1 MSKLSEAPLK
11 AETEAPTKTESA
23 DLSGWVDP
31 SLDSVK
37 GTETPK
43 DPNKG
48 YIALLG
54 WSLNAIKAAQKFD
67 RRYVVV
73 APDWAE
79 DFCTANNIP
88 YIKWDFL
95 RLNDRSLEIA
105 ERLKAEGV
113 DVAIPLFEETVEWS
127 GAINSVLLDNP
138 RMYGQSV
145 LFRDKALMKRRA
157 QLGGIRVGIFEEA
170 HEKEDVIRFMKRVN
184 QTLLKLDGD
193 PDDPIHVKAFD
204 KAGCLGHRM
213 IRKLEDIDNIPPEE
227 YPLLMESH
235 LSGWE
240 FAVEAWIH
248 DGEIKFLNIS
258 EYVTLGYSVF
268 VPATNELESWRNAIT
283 QQIKK
288 LIKTFDI
295 KFGLIH
301 PEYFVTAD
309 GEMYFGEIAY
319 RPPGFKAFELIERA
333 YGFSAY
339 QASMLVFDPKST
351 KEEVDAFFPKEV
363 EGAKGY
369 AGCFGVY
376 PRRRVIS
383 KLEMPKETIEHPYFE
398 SHELQEPLEE
408 TVPERSAF
416 GTHWGLV
423 FFFGDDPI
431 KMRDLLKAQEE
442 LDFYV

>member
-1 MSKLSEAPLK
+1 MSITPESKLSQEV
-11 AETEAPTKTESA
+11 
-23 DLSGWVDP
+23 LSWRDP
-31 SLDSVK
+31 ELDSVK
-37 GTETPK
+37 GSETPK

-54 WSLNAIKAAQKFD
+54 WSINAIKAAQKFD
-67 RRYVVV
+67 RRYIVV
-73 APDWAE
+73 APEWAT
-79 DFCTANNIP
+79 DFCAANNIP
-88 YIKWDFL
+88 FIAWDFV
-95 RLNDRSLEIA
+95 RINDRSMEIA
-105 ERLKAEGV
+105 EKLKAEGV

-138 RMYGQSV
+138 RMFGQSI

-170 HEKEDVIRFMKRVN
+170 HEKDDIIRFMKRVN

-193 PDDPIHVKAFD
+193 VNDPIHVKAFD

-213 IRKLEDIDNIPPEE
+213 IRTIEEIDNIPDEE

-235 LSGWE
+235 LDGWE

-248 DGEIKFLNIS
+248 DGKIQFLNIS

-268 VPATNELESWRNAIT
+268 VPATEELESWRNLIT
-283 QQIKK
+283 KQIEL

-309 GEMYFGEIAY
+309 GEMYFGEVAY

-333 YGFSAY
+333 YGFNAY

-351 KEEVDAFFPKEV
+351 KEEVADFFPREV
-363 EGAKGY
+363 VDAKGY

-376 PRRRVIS
+376 PRHRVVS
-383 KLEMPKETIEHPYFE
+383 KLEMPKECVEHPYFE
-398 SHELQEPLEE
+398 SHELVAPVEE
-408 TVPERSAF
+408 TVPDRSAF

-431 KMRDLLKAQEE
+431 KMRDLLKLQED

>member
-1 MSKLSEAPLK
+1 MSKVSQAPI
-11 AETEAPTKTESA
+11 TE
-23 DLSGWVDP
+23 DVSGWTDP
-31 SLDSVK
+31 TLDSVR

-54 WSLNAIKAAQKFD
+54 WSVNAIKAAQKFD

-73 APDWAE
+73 APDWAA
-79 DFCTANNIP
+79 DFCEANNIP
-88 YIKWDFL
+88 FIQWDFV
-95 RLNDRSLEIA
+95 RLNDRSMEIA

-127 GAINSVLLDNP
+127 GAINSVLMDNP
-138 RMYGQSV
+138 RMYGQSI

-170 HEKEDVIRFMKRVN
+170 HEKDDVIRFMKRVN

-193 PDDPIHVKAFD
+193 PDDPIHLKAFD

-213 IRKLEDIDNIPPEE
+213 IRKIEEIDYIPAEE

-235 LSGWE
+235 LDGWE

-283 QQIKK
+283 KQIEK

-351 KEEVDAFFPKEV
+351 KEEVEKFFPKEV

-376 PRRRVIS
+376 PRRRVVS
-383 KLEMPKETIEHPYFE
+383 KLEMPEETTGHPYFE
-398 SHELQEPLEE
+398 SHELVAPTEE
-408 TVPERSAF
+408 TVPDRSAF

-431 KMRDLLKAQEE
+431 KMRDLLKAQED

>member
-1 MSKLSEAPLK
+1 MSTTAEAQLSPEVASWID
-11 AETEAPTKTESA
+11 PTM
-23 DLSGWVDP
+23 
-31 SLDSVK
+31 DSVK

-54 WSLNAIKAAQKFD
+54 WSVNAIRAAQQFD
-67 RRYVVV
+67 RRYIVV

-79 DFCTANNIP
+79 DFCTANKIP
-88 YIKWDFL
+88 YISWNFL
-95 RLNDRSLEIA
+95 RLNDSSLEIA
-105 ERLKAEGV
+105 QRLKAEGV

-127 GAINSVLLDNP
+127 GAINSVLLNSP
-138 RMYGQSV
+138 RMFGQSI
-145 LFRDKALMKRRA
+145 LFRDKSLMKRRA

-170 HEKEDVIRFMKRVN
+170 NEKDDIIRFMKRVN

-213 IRKLEDIDNIPPEE
+213 IRTIAEIDSIPAEE

-235 LSGWE
+235 LDGWE

-248 DGEIKFLNIS
+248 DGKIKFLNIS

-268 VPATNELESWRNAIT
+268 VPATDRLESWRPAIT
-283 QQIKK
+283 KQVEL

-301 PEYFVTAD
+301 PEYFVTSD
-309 GEMYFGEIAY
+309 GVMYFGEVAY

-333 YGFSAY
+333 YGFNAY

-351 KEEVDAFFPKEV
+351 EEEVDAFFPREV
-363 EGAKGY
+363 IDAKGH

-376 PRRRVIS
+376 PRRRVVS
-383 KLEMPKETIEHPYFE
+383 KLEMPKETTEHPYFE
-398 SHELQEPLEE
+398 SHELVAPAEE
-408 TVPERSAF
+408 SVPDRSAF
-416 GTHWGLV
+416 GTHWGLI
-423 FFFGDDPI
+423 FFFGDNPET
-431 KMRDLLKAQEE
+431 MRDLLKAQED
-442 LDFYV
+442 LDFFV

>member
-1 MSKLSEAPLK
+1 M
-11 AETEAPTKTESA
+11 
-23 DLSGWVDP
+23 
-31 SLDSVK
+31 DSVK

-48 YIALLG
+48 YVALLG
-54 WSLNAIKAAQKFD
+54 WSVNAIKAAQAFD
-67 RRYVVV
+67 RRYIVV
-73 APDWAE
+73 APDWAA
-79 DFCTANNIP
+79 DFCEANKIP
-88 YIKWDFL
+88 FIQWDFA
-95 RLNDRSLEIA
+95 RLNDRSIEIA
-105 ERLKAEGV
+105 QRLKEDGV
-113 DVAIPLFEETVEWS
+113 DVAIPLFEETVEWA
-127 GAINSVLLDNP
+127 GAINSVLMDQP

-170 HEKEDVIRFMKRVN
+170 YEKADIVRFMKRVN

-213 IRKLEDIDNIPPEE
+213 IRDIEDIDKIPDEE

-235 LSGWE
+235 LDGWE
-240 FAVEAWIH
+240 FAVEAWVH

-268 VPATNELESWRNAIT
+268 VPATQELESWRDAIT
-283 QQIKK
+283 KQIEK

-295 KFGLIH
+295 KFGQIH
-301 PEYFVTAD
+301 PEYFVTSD
-309 GEMYFGEIAY
+309 GEMYFGEVAY

-333 YGFSAY
+333 YGFNAY
-339 QASMLVFDPKST
+339 QANILVFDPKST
-351 KEEVDAFFPKEV
+351 KEEVEAFFPREV
-363 EGAKGY
+363 EDAKGY

-376 PRRRVIS
+376 PRRRVVS
-383 KLEMPKETIEHPYFE
+383 TLEMPKETAEHPYFDF
-398 SHELQEPLEE
+398 HELLSPTQE
-408 TVPERSAF
+408 TVPDRSAF

>member
-1 MSKLSEAPLK
+1 MSTASEI
-11 AETEAPTKTESA
+11 PTDKDVSSWT
-23 DLSGWVDP
+23 DP
-31 SLDSVK
+31 TMDSVK
-37 GTETPK
+37 GTEMPK
-43 DPNKG
+43 DPSKG

-54 WSLNAIKAAQKFD
+54 WSVNAIKAAQKFN
-67 RRYVVV
+67 RRYIVV
-73 APDWAE
+73 APDWAA
-79 DFCTANNIP
+79 DFCEANKIP
-88 YIKWDFL
+88 YMQWDFL
-95 RLNDRSLEIA
+95 RLNDRSMEIA
-105 ERLKAEGV
+105 QRLKEEGV

-127 GAINSVLLDNP
+127 GAINSVLMDNP
-138 RMYGQSV
+138 RMFGQSI

-170 HEKEDVIRFMKRVN
+170 HEKEDIIRFMKRVN

-213 IRKLEDIDNIPPEE
+213 IRKIDEIDSIPAEE

-235 LSGWE
+235 LDGWE

-248 DGEIKFLNIS
+248 DGKIKFLNIS

-268 VPATNELESWRNAIT
+268 VPATRELESWRDAIT
-283 QQIKK
+283 KQIEK

-295 KFGLIH
+295 QFGLIH
-301 PEYFVTAD
+301 PEYFVAAD
-309 GEMYFGEIAY
+309 GEMYFGEVAY

-351 KEEVDAFFPKEV
+351 QEEVDAFFPREV
-363 EGAKGY
+363 VDAKGY

-376 PRRRVIS
+376 PRRRVVS
-383 KLEMPKETIEHPYFE
+383 KLEMPRETVEHPYFE
-398 SHELQEPLEE
+398 SHELVAPAEE
-408 TVPERSAF
+408 TVPDRSAF

-431 KMRDLLKAQEE
+431 VMRDLLKAQEE

>member
-1 MSKLSEAPLK
+1 MAITPESKMSQEVLSWRD
-11 AETEAPTKTESA
+11 T
-23 DLSGWVDP
+23 
-31 SLDSVK
+31 SLDSVR
-37 GTETPK
+37 GTEAPK
-43 DPNKG
+43 DPTKG

-54 WSLNAIKAAQKFD
+54 WSVNAIKAAQKFD
-67 RRYVVV
+67 RRYIVV

-88 YIKWDFL
+88 YISWNFE
-95 RLNDRSLEIA
+95 RLNDRSMEIA
-105 ERLKAEGV
+105 EKLKAEGV

-127 GAINSVLLDNP
+127 GAINSILLNNP
-138 RMYGQSV
+138 RMYGQSI

-157 QLGGIRVGIFEEA
+157 QLGGIRVVIFEEA
-170 HEKEDVIRFMKRVN
+170 HEKEDVVRFMKRVN

-213 IRKLEDIDNIPPEE
+213 IRTIEEVDSIPDEE

-235 LSGWE
+235 LDGWE

-248 DGEIKFLNIS
+248 DGKIKFLNIS

-268 VPATNELESWRNAIT
+268 VPATKELESWRDAIT
-283 QQIKK
+283 KQVEL

-295 KFGLIH
+295 KFGQIH
-301 PEYFVTAD
+301 PEYFVTSD
-309 GEMYFGEIAY
+309 GTMYFGEVAY

-351 KEEVDAFFPKEV
+351 QEEVDAFFPREV
-363 EGAKGY
+363 VDAKGY

-376 PRRRVIS
+376 PRRRVVS
-383 KLEMPKETIEHPYFE
+383 KLEMPKECIEHPYFE
-398 SHELQEPLEE
+398 SHELVPPVEE
-408 TVPERSAF
+408 TVPERNAF

-442 LDFYV
+442 LDFFV